1 MKILYY
7 IGFCLIV
14 ANAGDLI
21 MKLIF
26 ADEFS
31 LSLIYANAGFL
42 MCGVFEML
50 YARLKFYS
58 DVRKDDFFV
67 TLLAIDNV
75 CDEECARKI
84 QKEASNLYFLMKI
97 NPTMFWKIIDKK
109 ALEKANKG
117 GKNEENT
124 VPRRP

>member
-1 MKILYY
+1 MKILFYV
-7 IGFCLIV
+7 GFFLIV
-14 ANAGDLI
+14 VNTGDLI

-31 LSLIYANAGFL
+31 LSLIYANLGYIT
-42 MCGVFEML
+42 CGVFEML
-50 YARLKFYS
+50 YARLKFYYN
-58 DVRKDDFFV
+58 VRKDDFFV

-97 NPTMFWKIIDKK
+97 NPTKFWEILDKK
-109 ALEKANKG
+109 AREKASKG
-117 GKNEENT
+117 GK
-124 VPRRP
+124 